1 MVVKR
6 GFQTDPGP
14 WAAEDFPGRRE
25 ERELKF
31 ILKIKVG
38 LMDFDSIK
46 NILN

>member
-14 WAAEDFPGRRE
+14 WAAEDFPDRRE
-25 ERELKF
+25 ERELEF